1 MTPFKTLKGQI
12 RIPENALPMQ
22 DVAFF
27 LLYDNFS
34 EEKIT
39 LFVQLCLQFKVV
51 NFLFASNL

>member
-12 RIPENALPMQ
+12 RVPENALPMQ
-22 DVAFF
+22 DVALF

-34 EEKIT
+34 EKDFT
-39 LFVQLCLQFKVV
+39 LFVQFCLQFKVV